1 MQWKDTDFP
10 NQKPTAFYINKYEC
24 VCVCVCVFT
33 SYSMWIMDTH
43 NSDKNDSCIQN
54 IKVKEYRTRKTLLHN
69 KPIHPYGNVNNDIIR
84 ESGKSMMTTQRTDV

>member
-1 MQWKDTDFP
+1 
-10 NQKPTAFYINKYEC
+10 
-24 VCVCVCVFT
+24 
-33 SYSMWIMDTH
+33 MWIMDTH